1 MQPIVE
7 VSNLTKRYQV
17 YRKKEGL
24 LGSVQSFFSRQNHEV
39 AAVNNISFNLEPGEV
54 VGFLGG
60 NGAGKTTTLKMLSGI
75 LRPTDGKVTVLGFDP
90 FERRRE
96 FLKSI
101 SLVLGQKQQLAWD
114 LAPVDSFL
122 LNRVIY
128 DIPESDYRQRVGEL
142 TELMALED
150 VIHRP
155 VRKLSLGERM
165 KCELALALLH
175 RPKLLF
181 LDEPTIGLDVNMQ
194 QAVRSYIADYN
205 QRYQATILLTS
216 HYMSDVEALAHRVIV
231 VDQAEIVFDGD
242 LRGLVTVNE
251 PRKVLRLWLSS
262 PVKQEILRGYAK
274 VSRYEGLEVNFLV
287 ERNDVPRVVS
297 KLLAEL
303 PVADISIEEEPI
315 ERIIGSLLSGR
326 ASNR

>member
-1 MQPIVE
+1 M
-7 VSNLTKRYQV
+7 
-17 YRKKEGL
+17 
-24 LGSVQSFFSRQNHEV
+24 QSFFSRQNHEV

>member
-1 MQPIVE
+1 
-7 VSNLTKRYQV
+7 
-17 YRKKEGL
+17 
-24 LGSVQSFFSRQNHEV
+24 
-39 AAVNNISFNLEPGEV
+39 
-54 VGFLGG
+54 
-60 NGAGKTTTLKMLSGI
+60 
-75 LRPTDGKVTVLGFDP
+75 VLGFDP